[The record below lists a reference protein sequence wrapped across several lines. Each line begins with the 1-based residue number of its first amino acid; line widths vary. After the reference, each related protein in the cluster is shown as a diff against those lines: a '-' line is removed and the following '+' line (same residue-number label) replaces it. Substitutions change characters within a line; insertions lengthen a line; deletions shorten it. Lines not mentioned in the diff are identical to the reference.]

1 VSIRLSYAFAVVV
14 FLLAAVLRFASFSA
28 IPPGLSD
35 KEISNVRITET
46 IRQGRVEVFYDLDGE
61 GREGLYHIALTG
73 ITAVIGAGAFDFRLL
88 SLFVGLIGLGLVY
101 ALTMRLCGPLAGAAA
116 IALLAVNMA
125 AVLLARTVVRDAML
139 MPWVAA
145 VMLAL
150 ARAFFVYGD
159 RAQARPDS
167 AAFAALGVLLGL
179 GFYLHPLALIVTLFA
194 LAFIVYR
201 VFTVRPFPRRA
212 LSFTWFML
220 VVMIVLAIPYFL
232 SSVQHPELAGTA
244 RLTAEFPASITAL
257 FERVSAG
264 VNGLL
269 FVGDPDP
276 RHNLPAR
283 PLFDLVTGVLITLGG
298 LVALRHVRQPGNTLV
313 VMALFFLLPAVL
325 VAPVAPNFQ
334 VFSAVLPPLAA
345 LFGMGV
351 STLFYSLRR
360 WGRVL
365 VALGL
370 VILLGWNI
378 SWVINDLFVRWAALP
393 EVAAAYN
400 TRLGALARFLDRSA
414 DTPALLCL
422 SENAAGS
429 GGLNDAHKLALM
441 MHRADVP
448 LRVTDCGTNFVLTDG
463 GDTQHIVLLEPGDL
477 NRINPAFA
485 RWTAGAQVITDADV
499 PPGSIIRTRSSE
511 ALANAIGAFTTTT
524 PITFARDEPG
534 STNIYLPPIRL
545 EGNLAF
551 LGYESDWGE
560 RLAPGDLLRV
570 VTYWRVDGRVPPDL
584 SFFTHI
590 QDDPAA
596 RPAAQRDTRT
606 VLPEL
611 LEPRDV
617 LIQVSYIDL
626 PFTLPAGTY
635 SISVGAYESGSG
647 RRLSAFIEDA
657 PRGTRLF
664 LGSFIVE

>member
-1 VSIRLSYAFAVVV
+1 MSIRLSYAFATLI
-14 FLLAAVLRFASFSA
+14 LLVAAVLRFASFSA

-35 KEISNVRITET
+35 HEIANVRITET

-73 ITAVIGAGAFDFRLL
+73 LTSIIGAGAFDFRLL
-88 SLFVGLIGLGLVY
+88 SLFAGMAGLGLVY

-116 IALLAVNMA
+116 IGLLAVNMA

-145 VMLAL
+145 VMLTL

-179 GFYLHPLALIVTLFA
+179 GFYLHPLALVLTPFA

-201 VFTVRPFPRRA
+201 VFTLRPFPRRA

-220 VVMIVLAIPYFL
+220 VILIVLAVPYFL
-232 SSVQHPELAGTA
+232 SSVQHPELAGTT
-244 RLTAEFPASITAL
+244 RLTEDFPVSLSAL

-264 VNGLL
+264 LNGLL
-269 FVGDPDP
+269 FVGDANPE
-276 RHNLPAR
+276 HNLPAR
-283 PLFDLVTGVLITLGG
+283 PLFDLVTGVLITLGV
-298 LVALRHVRQPGNTLV
+298 LAALRRAREPGNTLV
-313 VMALFFLLPAVL
+313 LLSLVFLVPTVL

-334 VFSAVLPPLAA
+334 VFSALLPPLAV

-351 STLFYSLRR
+351 STLYYSLRGA
-360 WGRVL
+360 GRAVAALALVVL
-365 VALGL
+365 FAWNL
-370 VILLGWNI
+370 VWLTR
-378 SWVINDLFVRWAALP
+378 DLFTHWAALP

-400 TRLGALARFLDRSA
+400 TRLGSLARFLDRSA

-422 SENAAGS
+422 PQRALSS
-429 GGLNDAHKLALM
+429 SGLNDAQKVALM

-463 GDTQHIVLLEPGDL
+463 GNTQHIVLLQAGDL
-477 NRINPAFA
+477 DRINPAFA
-485 RWTAGAQVITDADV
+485 RWIAGGQIITEPDV
-499 PPGSIIRTRSSE
+499 PPESIIRARSSD

-534 STNIYLPPIRL
+534 STNLYLPPIRL
-545 EGNLAF
+545 EGNLTF
-551 LGYESDWGE
+551 LGYDAEWGE
-560 RLAPGDLLRV
+560 RLAPGDVLSV

-590 QDDPAA
+590 QNDPAA
-596 RPAAQRDTRT
+596 RPAAQRDTQT
-606 VLPEL
+606 VLPGL

-617 LIQVSYIDL
+617 LVQVSYIDL

-647 RRLSAFIEDA
+647 RRLTAFINDA

-664 LGSFIVE
+664 LGTFTAE